1 MLSEK
6 ERPGDDRKRAGGIAG
21 GACRMTSKYWR
32 AWVLCALLAPAL
44 ARADSAREMLDQ
56 AKVVND
62 AREPKD
68 TSERT
73 KMILVDSRGGERVR
87 DLQVYEKSAG
97 RRARKTII
105 FFLSPPE
112 VKGVG
117 FLSWSYPEK
126 DDDQWLYLPELKRVR
141 QISGATRKQSFQGSD
156 FTYDDLELFDDI
168 RDWTEEEAAS
178 KLIREGDAFDG
189 VTCAVIELVPRGRDY
204 EYARFVLWLDREDS
218 TFRKIEL
225 YDKKTSEL
233 AKTLTLAGFE
243 TVGRVPTPHRIEM
256 TNFKKGTKTILEIS
270 DVRYDRGLGDDVFT
284 ERTLERGKVD

>member
-1 MLSEK
+1 MM
-6 ERPGDDRKRAGGIAG
+6 RKN
-21 GACRMTSKYWR
+21 CLVWM
-32 AWVLCALLAPAL
+32 LCAVLAPAL
-44 ARADSAREMLDQ
+44 APAESAREMLDQ
-56 AKVVND
+56 AKAVND

-68 TSERT
+68 TSQRT
-73 KMILVDSRGGERVR
+73 KMILIDSRGGERVR
-87 DLQVYEKSAG
+87 DLEVYGKNYG
-97 RRARKTII
+97 HRTRKGIT

-117 FLSWSYPEK
+117 FLSWSYPDK

-168 RDWTEEEAAS
+168 RDWTEKDAAS
-178 KLIREGDAFDG
+178 KLIREGEIVDG
-189 VTCAVIELVPRGRDY
+189 VPCAVIELVPQQKEY
-204 EYARFVLWLDREDS
+204 EYARFVLWLDRKDS

-225 YDKKTSEL
+225 YDKKDGAL

-243 TVGRVPTPHRIEM
+243 TIGRVPTPRRIAM
-256 TNFKKGTKTILEIS
+256 TNAKKGTKTILEVS
-270 DVRYDRGLGDDVFT
+270 DVRYDRGLSGDVFT

>member
-1 MLSEK
+1 M
-6 ERPGDDRKRAGGIAG
+6 
-21 GACRMTSKYWR
+21 SKSWR
-32 AWVLCALLAPAL
+32 VWMLCALLAPAL
-44 ARADSAREMLDQ
+44 GRAESAREMLDQ
-56 AKVVND
+56 AKAIND

-68 TSERT
+68 TSQRT
-73 KMILVDSRGGERVR
+73 KMILIDSRGGERVR
-87 DLQVYEKSAG
+87 DLEVYGKNYG
-97 RRARKTII
+97 RRTRKTII

-156 FTYDDLELFDDI
+156 FTYDDLDLFDDI
-168 RDWTEEEAAS
+168 RDWTEEDAAS
-178 KLIREGDAFDG
+178 RLVREEEIVDG
-189 VTCAVIELVPRGRDY
+189 VPCAVIELVLQGKEY
-204 EYARFVLWLDREDS
+204 EYARFVLWLDRKDS

-225 YDKKTSEL
+225 YDKKTGAL
-233 AKTLTLAGFE
+233 AKTLRLAGFE
-243 TVGRVPTPHRIEM
+243 TIGRVPTPHRIEM
-256 TNFKKGTKTILEIS
+256 TNAKKGTKTILEAS